1 MTTTFAPASSAI
13 RCASFR
19 SFQGW
24 TRTTL
29 TRSSFI
35 CRTSC
40 ARCCGQGGMPVAH
53 RAIDPCRRHIEHLD
67 TARGV
72 DAADRAADDLRVV
85 RALHGSIRPGVELEA
100 VLDEQIRAPE
110 PEHEAWADLDVV
122 RVLAAT
128 GQGLDVDLVAADLL
142 HERLE
147 VRDRRHDAELV

>member
-1 MTTTFAPASSAI
+1 MH
-13 RCASFR
+13 
-19 SFQGW
+19 
-24 TRTTL
+24 
-29 TRSSFI
+29 
-35 CRTSC
+35 
-40 ARCCGQGGMPVAH
+40 VAH

-110 PEHEAWADLDVV
+110 PKHEAWADLDVV

-147 VRDRRHDAELV
+147 VRDRRHDAELVGAVSARGQEAERHGSANEGGRSVAHHFIAVTRALTL